1 MSTIS
6 KLDVLAPFEIWEIPF
21 GDRTI
26 KFFEPLLLEPEILPP
41 EGPTDRTYLVVD
53 VPELNISVHADNRE
67 DLLDFI
73 HSEIRFIWR
82 HIVLVP
88 DNAQDRES
96 NRIKRNFLA
105 IAEVIDG

>member
-6 KLDVLAPFEIWEIPF
+6 KLDILAPFEIWEIPF
-21 GDRTI
+21 GNRTI
-26 KFFEPLLLEPEILPP
+26 KFFEPLLLEPGILPP
-41 EGPTDRTYLVVD
+41 ESPTDRTYLVVD

-82 HIVLVP
+82 HIVLVS
-88 DNAQDRES
+88 DNAQDHES